1 MKQRRSCGGA
11 AAALALLQATPPPAQ
26 DRTEVTF
33 GGDVFDVT
41 GAGVLDLGILDDA
54 LTPFRRHFA
63 KGREP
68 LGVEVIIDADGA
80 VQDCRI
86 EAAPQLAAAG
96 KALCDQ
102 ALRVGR
108 FRQYPLLVLDYTS
121 ATYRLSI
128 RSHSSKPVK
137 GEAEFRAYTAY
148 PFYRSAVTFGSFTI
162 PDEDQRLTFAD
173 LRYAMMAYP
182 RDALEYA
189 IEAQVVV
196 AVTFDA
202 KGRVASCRPI
212 RSSNTARIAYDTC
225 LAAGRGVRLR
235 NPPDERPYVWSTRW
249 VLAE

>member
-1 MKQRRSCGGA
+1 MKQGRACVA
-11 AAALALLQATPPPAQ
+11 AAAVLALVQAAPTAAQ
-26 DRTEVTF
+26 DRVEVTF
-33 GGDVFDVT
+33 EGDVFDVT

-54 LTPFRRHFA
+54 LIPFRRHFA

-68 LGVEVIIDADGA
+68 LDVEVVIDADGA
-80 VQDCRI
+80 VRDCRT

-108 FRQYPLLVLDYTS
+108 FRQHPLLVLDYTS

-128 RSHSSKPVK
+128 RSHSSKPAK
-137 GEAEFRAYTAY
+137 GEAWFQAYTAY
-148 PFYRSAVTFGSFTI
+148 PFYRSAVAFGSYAI
-162 PDEDQRLTFAD
+162 PAKDQRLTLAD
-173 LRYAMMAYP
+173 LRHAMMAYP
-182 RDALEYA
+182 RRALEYA

-225 LAAGRGVRLR
+225 LAAQRGLSLL
-235 NPPDERPYVWSTRW
+235 NPPDERPYVWATRW

>member
-1 MKQRRSCGGA
+1 MTRRRACAGVA
-11 AAALALLQATPPPAQ
+11 AFALVQTVSTAAQ
-26 DRTEVTF
+26 DRAELTF

-41 GAGVLDLGILDDA
+41 GAGVLDLGILDEV

-63 KGREP
+63 QGREP
-68 LGVEVIIDADGA
+68 LGVEVTIDADGA

-86 EAAPQLAAAG
+86 EAAPQLATAG
-96 KALCDQ
+96 QALCEH

-108 FRQYPLLVLDYTS
+108 FRPYPLLVLEYTR

-128 RSHSSKPVK
+128 RSHSSKPTK
-137 GEAEFRAYTAY
+137 GEAEFRANTAY
-148 PFYRSAVTFGSFTI
+148 PFYRSAVTFGSYTI
-162 PDEDQRLTFAD
+162 PPEDQRLTFAD
-173 LRYAMMAYP
+173 LRYATMAYP

-202 KGRVASCRPI
+202 EGRVATCRPI

-225 LAAGRGVRLR
+225 LAAQRGFSLR
-235 NPPDERPYVWSTRW
+235 NPPDERPYVWATRW